1 MQNYLVHQPV
11 ATQLQHHMHRLKKL
25 LTPKRRVPLKCQ
37 LPADDLIN
45 RLAVALNSDQVI
57 TIQVNVSLLSEEVTN
72 FTGYVYQN
80 QHGEILIQSPKTHQ
94 MTIILPGTI
103 RHITL

>member
-45 RLAVALNSDQVI
+45 RLAVALNSD
-57 TIQVNVSLLSEEVTN
+57 
-72 FTGYVYQN
+72 
-80 QHGEILIQSPKTHQ
+80 
-94 MTIILPGTI
+94 
-103 RHITL
+103 